1 MLENQIME
9 FVESV
14 EPDFRY
20 QGTEGMMNIVTES
33 AENMILMES
42 AINKTEYVAF
52 QEGMIGSFADAI
64 WSRIKKFFNWI
75 LGIIKKVIAK
85 IKAFFMAIR
94 RKLTMAAAAALRK
107 IGDTIRSNVNM
118 DKQGGDGESIE
129 YKAINTGNVDKICA
143 NLKNIYKDIG
153 VSSKLAEANK
163 KAKDMLKG
171 WRNSGTDDDTE
182 DSQLKSSIS
191 TFKEKVEDDIT
202 DIIDKDKKDYL
213 NKILEG
219 ITEFYK
225 DGEKDTD
232 NLVTTVKSACLKE
245 ESIVP
250 SKEAFNT
257 AYNKA
262 IIKSIDKAYKAAME
276 LYSKQISSTS
286 EEEKNQKATIS
297 DMVNSIN
304 LKLNTSQGH
313 DEKGKFTGKNKEY
326 SEDFINKAKKGQLKS
341 LVNWLLSVNLK
352 YFNSKIT
359 QQHMIAAKTAQGIA
373 SASMASYKSLL
384 AAVLKGVGRRTTYS
398 KNESVE
404 YNFL

>member
-107 IGDTIRSNVNM
+107 IGDAIRSNVNM
-118 DKQGGDGESIE
+118 DKQGGNGESIE
-129 YKAINTGNVDKICA
+129 YKAINTDNVDKICT

-153 VSSKLAEANK
+153 VSNKLASANA
-163 KAKDMLKG
+163 KAKDIIKD
-171 WRNSGTDDDTE
+171 WVNDGTADE
-182 DSQLKSSIS
+182 NEESQLKASIK
-191 TFKEKVEDDIT
+191 TLKEKVEDDIT
-202 DIIDKDKKDYL
+202 DNIDKDKEEYL

-219 ITEFYK
+219 ITGFYK

-232 NLVTTVKSACLKE
+232 NLVTTIKSACLKE
-245 ESIVP
+245 EAITP
-250 SKEAFNT
+250 SKSAFND
-257 AYNKA
+257 AYSKT

-286 EEEKNQKATIS
+286 KEEKEQKTTVSGMVDTIVDKMKKTNTNNKGTSTTEGNYS
-297 DMVNSIN
+297 D
-304 LKLNTSQGH
+304 
-313 DEKGKFTGKNKEY
+313 
-326 SEDFINKAKKGQLKS
+326 DFINKAKTGELKS
-341 LVNWLLSVNLK
+341 LVNWLVSVNLK
-352 YFNSKIT
+352 YINSKIT

-384 AAVLKGVGRRTTYS
+384 AAVLKGVGRRTSYS